1 MITEENL
8 INLGFERINQTPEL
22 SGSDYDWYYYV
33 LDIGKFALISNAND
47 EATNNSWGV
56 NLFDYDYV
64 ITNMNDLTDLIN
76 VLRRIIK

>member
-22 SGSDYDWYYYV
+22 SGSDYGWYYYV

-47 EATNNSWGV
+47 EVTNNYWDV